1 MLTVTRLVGPLLL
14 AVSLAGCGSL
24 STFEGF
30 FTSPPEQTASI
41 QKPAR
46 GKAYIFRG
54 MGGRIASFEMDR
66 LADKLEKSGVD
77 AEVYNHFN
85 WRGPAD
91 EAIARYKRQ
100 DRNFPIMLVG
110 HSAGADA
117 AVYFAEKLKDNG
129 VPVSLIV
136 SFDPTRRPKAVPPNV
151 DRFINIYQSLNFFGG
166 GFVAPGSDF
175 HGHYASIDLK
185 HYWEV
190 LHVNLVKM
198 RGLQDQIIAKMVQI
212 TTMPPRLEGATVP
225 IHYVMPRGE
234 KIELWDSGLPV
245 RAEEGDTVRTIAQK
259 YAVPVWAVAQINN
272 LSPSTTLQAGH
283 RLIVPRHL
291 DSLPSVPGMSGPL
304 TSYAPR

>member
-1 MLTVTRLVGPLLL
+1 MLKVSRLAGIFLV
-14 AVSLAGCGSL
+14 AASLGGCGSL

-30 FTSPPEQTASI
+30 FTAPADTTGSVRQAS
-41 QKPAR
+41 

-66 LADKLEKSGVD
+66 LTEKLEKSGID
-77 AEVYNHFN
+77 AETYNHFN
-85 WRGPAD
+85 WSGPAD

-100 DRNFPIMLVG
+100 NGNFPIMLVG

-117 AVYFAEKLKDNG
+117 SVYFAQKLKNAG

-175 HGHYASIDLK
+175 RGHYASVDLK
-185 HYWEV
+185 NYWEV
-190 LHVNLVKM
+190 LHVNMVKM

-212 TTMPPRLEGATVP
+212 VNMPPQLEGATVP

-234 KIELWDSGLPV
+234 KIELWDSGLPI
-245 RAEEGDTVRTIAQK
+245 RTEGPETVRSIAAK
-259 YAVPVWAVAQINN
+259 YAVPAWAVAQINN
-272 LSPSTTLQAGH
+272 LNPSDTLEPGH
-283 RLIVPRHL
+283 RLIIPRHL
-291 DSLPSVPGMSGPL
+291 EAAPSMTGPL
-304 TSYAPR
+304 TSFAPRH

>member
-1 MLTVTRLVGPLLL
+1 MLSVQRLAGALLIAVGLG
-14 AVSLAGCGSL
+14 GCGSL

-30 FTSPPEQTASI
+30 FTNSPEMTGSVKQAS
-41 QKPAR
+41 

-66 LADKLEKSGVD
+66 LSEKLEKSGVD
-77 AEVYNHFN
+77 AETYNHFN
-85 WRGPAD
+85 WSGPAD

-100 DRNFPIMLVG
+100 NGNFPIMLVG

-117 AVYFAEKLKDNG
+117 SVAFAQKLKDAG

-166 GFVAPGSDF
+166 GFVSPGSDF

-185 HYWEV
+185 NYWEV
-190 LHVNLVKM
+190 LHVNMVKM

-212 TTMPPRLEGATVP
+212 TTMPPQLEGATVP

-234 KIELWDSGLPV
+234 KIELWDSGLPI
-245 RAEEGDTVRTIAQK
+245 RLDQPDTVRSIAAK
-259 YAVPVWAVAQINN
+259 YAVPAWAVAQINN
-272 LSPSTTLQAGH
+272 LSTSETLQAGH
-283 RLIVPRHL
+283 RLIIPRHL
-291 DSLPSVPGMSGPL
+291 DSLPPSAGPL
-304 TSYAPR
+304 TSFAPRQ

>member
-1 MLTVTRLVGPLLL
+1 MLTVSRLAGALLIS
-14 AVSLAGCGSL
+14 AGLAGCGSL

-30 FTSPPEQTASI
+30 FTSSPETTGSI
-41 QKPAR
+41 QQAR
-46 GKAYIFRG
+46 GKVYIFRG

-66 LADKLEKSGVD
+66 LSEKLEKSGVD
-77 AEVYNHFN
+77 AETYNHFN
-85 WRGPAD
+85 WSGPAD

-100 DRNFPIMLVG
+100 NGSFPIMLVG

-117 AVYFAEKLKDNG
+117 SVSFAYKLKEAG

-151 DRFINIYQSLNFFGG
+151 DRFINIYQSMNFFGG
-166 GFVAPGSDF
+166 GFVSPGSEF

-185 HYWEV
+185 NYWEV

-212 TTMPPRLEGATVP
+212 VNMPPQLEGATVP

-234 KIELWDSGLPV
+234 KIELWDSGLPI
-245 RAEEGDTVRTIAQK
+245 RTDGPETVRSIAAK

-272 LSPSTTLQAGH
+272 LSTSASLEPGH
-283 RLIVPRHL
+283 RLIIPRYL
-291 DSLPSVPGMSGPL
+291 DSMPPVAAGPL
-304 TSYAPR
+304 TSFAPRQ

>member
-1 MLTVTRLVGPLLL
+1 MLTVNRLAGALLI
-14 AVSLAGCGSL
+14 AVSLGGCGTF
-24 STFEGF
+24 STFEGI
-30 FTSPPEQTASI
+30 FTSSPETTSSIRQAS
-41 QKPAR
+41 

-66 LADKLEKSGVD
+66 LSEKLEKSGID
-77 AEVYNHFN
+77 AETYNHFN
-85 WRGPAD
+85 WSGPAD

-100 DRNFPIMLVG
+100 NGNFPIMLVG

-117 AVYFAEKLKDNG
+117 SVSFAYKLKEAG
-129 VPVSLIV
+129 VPVSLII

-166 GFVAPGSDF
+166 GFVSPGSEF

-185 HYWEV
+185 NYWEV
-190 LHVNLVKM
+190 LHVNMVKM

-212 TTMPPRLEGATVP
+212 VNMPPRLEGATVP

-234 KIELWDSGLPV
+234 KIELWDSGLPI
-245 RAEEGDTVRTIAQK
+245 RTEGQETVRSIAAR

-272 LSPSTTLQAGH
+272 LDPSETLEPGR
-283 RLIVPRHL
+283 RLIIPRYL
-291 DSLPSVPGMSGPL
+291 DSAPPQTGPL
-304 TSYAPR
+304 TSFAPRQQ

>member
-1 MLTVTRLVGPLLL
+1 MLIVSRLAGALLIAVG
-14 AVSLAGCGSL
+14 LAGCGSL

-30 FTSPPEQTASI
+30 FTSSPETTGSI
-41 QKPAR
+41 QQAK
-46 GKAYIFRG
+46 GKVYIFRG

-66 LADKLEKSGVD
+66 LSEKLEKSGVD
-77 AEVYNHFN
+77 AETYNHFN
-85 WRGPAD
+85 WSGPAD

-100 DRNFPIMLVG
+100 HGNCPIMLVG

-117 AVYFAEKLKDNG
+117 SVSFAHKLKNAG

-175 HGHYASIDLK
+175 HGHYVSIDLK
-185 HYWEV
+185 NYWEV

-212 TTMPPRLEGATVP
+212 VNMPPQLEGATVP

-234 KIELWDSGLPV
+234 KIELWDSGLPI
-245 RAEEGDTVRTIAQK
+245 RTESPETVRSIAAK

-272 LSPSTTLQAGH
+272 LSASTSLEPGH
-283 RLIVPRHL
+283 RLIIPRYL
-291 DSLPSVPGMSGPL
+291 DSMPPATGPL
-304 TSYAPR
+304 TSFAPRQ

>member
-1 MLTVTRLVGPLLL
+1 MLTFGRLAGIVLL
-14 AVSLAGCGSL
+14 AASLGGCGSL

-30 FTSPPEQTASI
+30 FTSPPDTTGSVRQAS
-41 QKPAR
+41 

-66 LADKLEKSGVD
+66 LSEKLEKSGID
-77 AEVYNHFN
+77 AETYNHFN
-85 WRGPAD
+85 WSGPAD

-100 DRNFPIMLVG
+100 NGNFPIMLVG

-117 AVYFAEKLKDNG
+117 SVSFAHKLKQAG

-175 HGHYASIDLK
+175 HGHYASVDLK
-185 HYWEV
+185 NYWEV
-190 LHVNLVKM
+190 LHVNMVKM
-198 RGLQDQIIAKMVQI
+198 RGLQDQIIAKMIQI
-212 TTMPPRLEGATVP
+212 VNMPPRLEGATVP

-234 KIELWDSGLPV
+234 KIELWDSGLPI
-245 RAEEGDTVRTIAQK
+245 RTEGPETVRSVATK

-272 LSPSTTLQAGH
+272 LNPSDTLEPGH
-283 RLIVPRHL
+283 RLIIPRYL
-291 DSLPSVPGMSGPL
+291 ESAPAMSGPL
-304 TSYAPR
+304 TSFAPRH

>member
-1 MLTVTRLVGPLLL
+1 MLTVNR
-14 AVSLAGCGSL
+14 LAGALLIAVGLGGCGTL

-30 FTSPPEQTASI
+30 FTSSPDHTASV
-41 QKPAR
+41 QPAT
-46 GKAYIFRG
+46 GKVYIFRG

-66 LADKLEKSGVD
+66 LADKLEKSGVE
-77 AEVYNHFN
+77 AETYNHFN
-85 WRGPAD
+85 WSGPAS

-100 DRNFPIMLVG
+100 NNRFPIMLVG

-117 AVYFAEKLKDNG
+117 SVYFAEKLKEAG

-166 GFVAPGSDF
+166 GFVSPGSDF
-175 HGHYASIDLK
+175 HGHYTSIDLK
-185 HYWEV
+185 NYWEV

-212 TTMPPRLEGATVP
+212 TTMPPQLEGATVP
-225 IHYVMPRGE
+225 IHYVMPRDE
-234 KIELWDSGLPV
+234 KIELWDSGLPI
-245 RAEEGDTVRTIAQK
+245 RTEGGETVRSIAAK

-272 LSPSTTLQAGH
+272 LSPSATLQAGH
-283 RLIVPRHL
+283 RLVIPRHL
-291 DSLPSVPGMSGPL
+291 DSMPPAAAGPL
-304 TSYAPR
+304 TSFAPRQ

>member
-1 MLTVTRLVGPLLL
+1 MLTVNRLAGALLI
-14 AVSLAGCGSL
+14 AVSLGGCGSL

-30 FTSPPEQTASI
+30 FTSSPETTGSVQ
-41 QKPAR
+41 QAR
-46 GKAYIFRG
+46 GKVYIFRG

-66 LADKLEKSGVD
+66 LSEKLEKSGVD
-77 AEVYNHFN
+77 AETYNHFN
-85 WRGPAD
+85 WSGPAD

-100 DRNFPIMLVG
+100 NGSFPIMLVG

-117 AVYFAEKLKDNG
+117 SVSFAHKLKQAG

-166 GFVAPGSDF
+166 GFVSPGSDF

-185 HYWEV
+185 NYWEV

-212 TTMPPRLEGATVP
+212 VNMPPQLEGATVP

-234 KIELWDSGLPV
+234 KIELWDSGLPIRV
-245 RAEEGDTVRTIAQK
+245 EQPETVRSIASK
-259 YAVPVWAVAQINN
+259 YAVPVWAVTQINN
-272 LSPSTTLQAGH
+272 VGSSETLQPGH
-283 RLIVPRHL
+283 RLIIPRYL
-291 DSLPSVPGMSGPL
+291 DSMPPAAGPL
-304 TSYAPR
+304 TSFAPRQ

>member
-1 MLTVTRLVGPLLL
+1 MLTVSRLAGIVLL
-14 AVSLAGCGSL
+14 ATSL
-24 STFEGF
+24 SACGTFATVENL
-30 FTSPPEQTASI
+30 FTSSPEHTGSVQQRAS
-41 QKPAR
+41 

-85 WRGPAD
+85 WSGPAD

-100 DRNFPIMLVG
+100 NGNFPIMLVG

-117 AVYFAEKLKDNG
+117 SVSFAYKLKEAG

-151 DRFINIYQSLNFFGG
+151 DRFINIYQSLNFIGG

-175 HGHYASIDLK
+175 HGHYASVDLK
-185 HYWEV
+185 NYWEV

-212 TTMPPRLEGATVP
+212 VNMPPRLEGATVP

-234 KIELWDSGLPV
+234 KIELWDSGLPI
-245 RAEEGDTVRTIAQK
+245 RTEGEETVRSIAAR

-272 LSPSTTLQAGH
+272 LNPSDTLQPGH
-283 RLIVPRHL
+283 RLIIPRYL
-291 DSLPSVPGMSGPL
+291 DSLPPAAGAL
-304 TSYAPR
+304 TSFAPRH

>member
-1 MLTVTRLVGPLLL
+1 MLTVSRLAGALLI

-30 FTSPPEQTASI
+30 FTSSPETTGSI
-41 QKPAR
+41 QQAR
-46 GKAYIFRG
+46 GKVYIFRG

-66 LADKLEKSGVD
+66 LSEKLEKSGVD
-77 AEVYNHFN
+77 AETYNHFN
-85 WRGPAD
+85 WSGPAD

-100 DRNFPIMLVG
+100 NGHFPIMLVG

-117 AVYFAEKLKDNG
+117 SVSFAYKLKAAG

-151 DRFINIYQSLNFFGG
+151 DRFINIYQSMNFFGG
-166 GFVAPGSDF
+166 GFVSPGSDF

-185 HYWEV
+185 NYWEV

-212 TTMPPRLEGATVP
+212 VNMPPQLEGATVP

-234 KIELWDSGLPV
+234 KIELWDSGLPI
-245 RAEEGDTVRTIAQK
+245 RTEGPETVRSIAAK

-272 LSPSTTLQAGH
+272 LTTSASLEPGH
-283 RLIVPRHL
+283 RLIIPRYL
-291 DSLPSVPGMSGPL
+291 DSMPPATGPL
-304 TSYAPR
+304 TSFAPRQ